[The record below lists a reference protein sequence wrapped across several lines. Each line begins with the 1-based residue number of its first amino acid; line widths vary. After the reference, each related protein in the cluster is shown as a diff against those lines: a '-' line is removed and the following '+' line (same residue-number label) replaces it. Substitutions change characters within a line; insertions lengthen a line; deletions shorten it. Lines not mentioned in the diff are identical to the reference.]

1 MALKP
6 ELVAYLQARS
16 QSGLPEVWQAPVA
29 TLRKNLE
36 NRAIQSGEPEKIFEV
51 THRFI
56 PGPTADLPIRIYR
69 PV

>member
-1 MALKP
+1 MGLKP

-51 THRFI
+51 THR
-56 PGPTADLPIRIYR
+56 L
-69 PV
+69 